1 MARFIY
7 VLGPSYC
14 GSTLLSGLL
23 DTVPGVASP
32 GEMHWLLDSPGE
44 GDGCT
49 THGASC
55 SFLARLDRRELT
67 SENLYQRCADAL
79 ETETL
84 VSTDKRLGH
93 AIRFLPCGQA
103 DGILLVKSPEAM
115 VASMRRHLPALT
127 FAGAR
132 ELYAATYEHLT
143 LFLHNGFF
151 RRGIALE
158 YEELAKDPQGALQG
172 VCAQL
177 GLPAP
182 QALQFPRPEW
192 HNIGGN
198 VPVYTAER
206 YATQRVLRDDRWQSE
221 LTLAEQTAVRYDSRV
236 STAYRLARSAHH

>member
-1 MARFIY
+1 MSRFIY
-7 VLGPSYC
+7 ILGPSYC

-23 DTVPGVASP
+23 DNVPGVASP
-32 GEMHWLLDSPGE
+32 GELHWLLDSPGE

-55 SFLARLDRRELT
+55 SFMARLDRRELT

-103 DGILLVKSPEAM
+103 DGVLLVKRPEAM
-115 VASMRRHLPALT
+115 IASMRRHLPALT
-127 FAGAR
+127 FAGAL

-143 LFLHNGFF
+143 LFLRNGFF
-151 RRGIALE
+151 RRGVTLE
-158 YEELAKDPQGALQG
+158 YEELAKDPQGSLQN
-172 VCAQL
+172 VCTQL
-177 GLPAP
+177 GLAAP

-198 VPVYTAER
+198 VPSYTAER
-206 YATQRVLRDDRWQSE
+206 YTTNSVLRDDRWRSE
-221 LTLAEQTAVRYDSRV
+221 LSPAEQLAVQTNPRV
-236 STAYRLARSAHH
+236 STAHQRALHAG